1 MIKDRPESEICMMHS
16 SRPSLQVNMWM
27 IGAYAAQ
34 EQHQAALRL
43 TLNVLYISIH
53 VLQVQLLAA
62 AAKVC
67 CPE

>member
-43 TLNVLYISIH
+43 TLNVL
-53 VLQVQLLAA
+53 
-62 AAKVC
+62 
-67 CPE
+67 